1 MAMSDRVFPDLSEF
15 RLQDL
20 FLVTQNNRESIQW
33 AMDNGLIK
41 NQRICENGRCVGANA
56 MRLEETDK
64 TDGLVW
70 RCSAGRICRKKI
82 SIRKDS
88 FFENSHLPVSKI
100 LQLAYLWSFELDKQ
114 DFLMRE
120 LQIAS
125 VNTILDWKQFCR
137 DICHEWFLL
146 HPVVIGG
153 PGHTVEI
160 DESCFVGRCRLVGE
174 QWVFGGYD
182 VRTKESFMV
191 AVDRRNASTL
201 LPVLQQFV
209 LPGTTAVSDLWAKYK
224 VDENVEY
231 RHLTVNHSVNF
242 VDPAT
247 YATTNRA
254 KCIWQKAKEKN
265 KRRFGT
271 RRTTL
276 DNFLA
281 EFLWRQQ
288 FQRDAFK
295 NFISQVRRVYPDAAN

>member
-1 MAMSDRVFPDLSEF
+1 MAVPDRVFPDLSEF

-20 FLVTQNNRESIQW
+20 FLVTQNKQESIRW
-33 AMDNGLIK
+33 AMDNGLLK
-41 NQRICENGRCVGANA
+41 KQRICENGRCVGVNA
-56 MRLEETDK
+56 MRLEETDR

-70 RCSAGRICRKKI
+70 RCSAGRACRKKI

-100 LQLAYLWSFELDKQ
+100 LQLAYLWAFQLDKQ

-125 VNTILDWKQFCR
+125 AHTILDWKQFCR

-146 HPVVIGG
+146 NPIVIGG
-153 PGHTVEI
+153 SGHTVEI
-160 DESCFVGRCRLVGE
+160 EESCFVRRSRLVRE

-191 AVDRRNASTL
+191 AVDHRNASTL
-201 LPVLQQFV
+201 LPILQKFV
-209 LPGTTAVSDLWAKYK
+209 LPGTTAVSDLWAKYNISGNK
-224 VDENVEY
+224 EY
-231 RHLTVNHSVNF
+231 QHLTVNHSVNF
-242 VDPAT
+242 VDPVT
-247 YATTNRA
+247 HATTNRE

-265 KRRFGT
+265 KRCFGN
-271 RRTTL
+271 RRAML
-276 DNFLA
+276 NNSLA

-295 NFISQVRRVYPDAAN
+295 NFISQVRQVYPDAAN